1 MQIPSVASQLQSS
14 LIQSTKPGQQTPKP
28 QVNPIKVDADGDHD
42 GDTSASDKGQAV
54 DTKA

>member
-14 LIQSTKPGQQTPKP
+14 LIQSTKPGQQTNKP
-28 QVNPIKVDADGDHD
+28 QVNTTPVDADGDHD
-42 GDTSASDKGQAV
+42 GDTSSSDKGQAI